1 MTIHLLPEVALLY
14 LLGFARVG
22 AIVMFLPGF
31 GETTVPVRIRLGIA
45 LFLTLLLH
53 PLFATLYPAGMAVKP
68 VAALS
73 MMAGELAIG
82 LFLGLATRI
91 LLAGAQVA
99 GSAIATQLG
108 LGFAMTVDPTQGQQ
122 GVIIGNFLSLAAVT
136 LIFVTDLHHVAI
148 AAVTNSFTMFPP
160 GEWLPAGD
168 FAEVTV
174 KLVGESFRVGVQVSA
189 PFLAFG
195 LVFNLGLGMLQ
206 KMMPQFQI
214 YFAAMPLSVGM
225 GLLLF
230 GLVLASILVWYI
242 DHIRDG
248 LGRLVA
254 G

>member
-1 MTIHLLPEVALLY
+1 MTIRLLPEIALLY
-14 LLGFARVG
+14 MLVFARVG
-22 AIVMFLPGF
+22 AMVMLVPGI
-31 GETTVPVRIRLGIA
+31 GETTVPVRVRLLLA
-45 LFLTLLLH
+45 VFLTLVFQ
-53 PLFATLYPAGMAVKP
+53 PVVAGLYPGG
-68 VAALS
+68 AAARMPWALTLLI
-73 MMAGELAIG
+73 GELVVG
-82 LFLGLATRI
+82 LFLGMATRM

-122 GVIIGNFLSLAAVT
+122 GVIVGNFLSLTAVT
-136 LIFVTDLHHVAI
+136 LIFMTDLHHGALMAI
-148 AAVTNSFTMFPP
+148 GSSFQLFHP

-168 FAEVTV
+168 FADVTV
-174 KLVGESFRVGVQVSA
+174 KLVAESFKVGVQIAA

-214 YFAAMPLSVGM
+214 YFAAMPLSIGL

-230 GLVLASILVWYI
+230 GIVLAAMMTWYM
-242 DHIRDG
+242 DHVRDG
-248 LGRLVA
+248 LARLIA